1 MLGLANVTSSCF
13 PKMRMGDGRSAAL
26 RIGRRL
32 AVRYVSQSLF
42 ACFIQRSHKQALQR
56 ILGFIDPSADPS
68 NPGWPLR
75 NLLAYLHAVFP
86 SSSSSV
92 KVLRW
97 RDVTHVKV
105 GTVSLAAPTEALGNA
120 RPGVVGW
127 ERNPAG
133 KLGARV
139 ADLAPMMD
147 PTRCAFVPVALGSRE
162 KEC

>member
-1 MLGLANVTSSCF
+1 V
-13 PKMRMGDGRSAAL
+13 
-26 RIGRRL
+26 
-32 AVRYVSQSLF
+32 
-42 ACFIQRSHKQALQR
+42 IQGSHKQVIQR
-56 ILGFIDPSADPS
+56 ILGFIDPSADPA

-97 RDVTHVKV
+97 RDATHVKV
-105 GTVSLAAPTEALGNA
+105 GTVSLAASHDVVGIA

-147 PTRCAFVPVALGSRE
+147 PTRCVHRFSLSSFP
-162 KEC
+162 